1 MTVLTPAPTDVLGPV
16 LDRLEQTRVWQ
27 EELYQDLH
35 AHPEL
40 SMREVRTRGLIAQ
53 RLRALDLEVI
63 DVGGGVVGVL
73 ANGEGPVVLHR
84 ADIDGLP
91 VTEETGLPYA
101 STDTTVDESGVAV
114 GLMHACGHDMHV
126 TTLLGAVELLALSR
140 EAWSGTFVALF
151 QPAEETAEGARSMV
165 EAGLTS
171 LVPRPDVAFASHVLA
186 HEAGVIGTQTGP
198 VLSAGD
204 SIRITVFG
212 KGSHGS
218 MPHLGVDPVVLA
230 ASIVLRLQTIVA
242 REVAA
247 TDFAVV
253 TVGSSVAGAKSNV
266 IPDRATL
273 LVNIRAYDTG
283 IRSRVVGAIERIVR
297 GECEAAGSPEPPTF
311 EYYDQ
316 FPLTDNDSGVTD
328 RVTEAFRAHF
338 GDDRVVPLG
347 RIPASEDFSRVPDAF
362 GTPYTYWGV
371 GGFPEGQGVPNHSP
385 FFAPLVQPTLDTGT
399 EAIVVAALAYLGK
412 DNQ

>member
-1 MTVLTPAPTDVLGPV
+1 MTAAGQV
-16 LDRLEQTRVWQ
+16 LDRLSVTREWQ
-27 EELYQDLH
+27 ERLYRELH

-40 SMREVRTRGLIAQ
+40 SGQEVRTRAVIAE
-53 RLRALDLEVI
+53 RLRASGCDVVE
-63 DVGGGVVGVL
+63 VGGGVVGIL
-73 ANGEGPVVLHR
+73 ANGAGPVVLHR

-91 VTEETGLPYA
+91 VTEETGLAYA
-101 STDTTVDESGVAV
+101 STDCTVDDSGTSV
-114 GLMHACGHDMHV
+114 GLMHACGHDAHI
-126 TTLLGAVELLALSR
+126 TCLLGAVELLAS
-140 EAWSGTFVALF
+140 EPGAWAGTFLALF
-151 QPAEETAEGARSMV
+151 QPAEETAEGARAMV

-171 LVPRPDVAFASHVLA
+171 LVPRPDVAFGQHVLG
-186 HEAGVIGTQTGP
+186 HEAGIIGTQPGP

-218 MPHLGVDPVVLA
+218 MPHLSVDPVVLA

-242 REVAA
+242 REVAP

-253 TVGSSVAGAKSNV
+253 TVGASNAGTKSNV

-273 LVNIRAYDTG
+273 LVNLRAYDDEV
-283 IRSRVVGAIERIVR
+283 RSGVIAAIERIVR
-297 GECEAAGSPEPPTF
+297 AECEAAASPQPPTF

-316 FPLTDNDSGVTD
+316 FPLTDNHPEVTAT
-328 RVTEAFRAHF
+328 VTEAFRDHF
-338 GDDRVVPLG
+338 GAVRVVGLG

-371 GGFPEGQGVPNHSP
+371 GGFPVGRGVPNHSP
-385 FFAPLVQPTLDTGT
+385 FFAPLIQPTLDTGT

-412 DNQ
+412 DSK